1 MLTVYLTNL
10 IRSSG
15 IVVVKT
21 TGGLVGPVS
30 SGLPD
35 TLGDSHWKYSCKQS
49 IDEWPQSGGLITGG
63 KTLVSP
69 IHVVDVHITQGMNF
83 LASVESFL
91 PLIQEVCPPCQL
103 LSNCQRGVVL
113 SLIKKLPFPVGL
125 TNQEFLYT
133 TIL

>member
-35 TLGDSHWKYSCKQS
+35 TLGDSHRKYSCKES
-49 IDEWPQSGGLITGG
+49 IDEWPQSVGLITGG
-63 KTLVSP
+63 KTLVSS
-69 IHVVDVHITQGMNF
+69 IHVLDVHS

-103 LSNCQRGVVL
+103 LSNCQRGVVM
-113 SLIKKLPFPVGL
+113 SLIKELPFPVGL
-125 TNQEFLYT
+125 TNQEFLVSGQAHF
-133 TIL
+133 

>member
-63 KTLVSP
+63 KTLVSS
-69 IHVVDVHITQGMNF
+69 IHVVDVHI

-91 PLIQEVCPPCQL
+91 PLIQELCPPCQL
-103 LSNCQRGVVL
+103 LSNCQRGVVM
-113 SLIKKLPFPVGL
+113 SLIKELPFPVGL
-125 TNQEFLYT
+125 TNQEFLVPGKAH
-133 TIL
+133 L